1 MNLLRS
7 MVDAKVE
14 TSTSS
19 LVRHSEKWQSAVGL
33 LSRMVDAEVEANTIS
48 YSAALRGVADRIEL
62 AEQNG
67 RRQRGSE
74 HHQL

>member
-19 LVRHSEKWQSAVGL
+19 LVRHSEKWQIAFGL
-33 LSRMVDAEVEANTIS
+33 LSRMVDAGVEANTIS
-48 YSAALRGVADRIEL
+48 YSAALRGVADRTEF